1 MLARHYNIVCFVMAQ
16 FSTDYNYKL
25 PQMQCLD
32 KDTHKINPTC
42 LDAGPSSRVQLVVQA
57 ASMYAVNCICLS

>member
-32 KDTHKINPTC
+32 KDTHK
-42 LDAGPSSRVQLVVQA
+42 
-57 ASMYAVNCICLS
+57 